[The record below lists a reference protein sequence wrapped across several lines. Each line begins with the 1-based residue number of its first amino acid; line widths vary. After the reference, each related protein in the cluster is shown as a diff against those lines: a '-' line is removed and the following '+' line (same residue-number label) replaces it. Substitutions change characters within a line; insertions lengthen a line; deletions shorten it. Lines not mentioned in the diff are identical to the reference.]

1 MFKKSIVALITPFLK
16 DQIDEGAV
24 EALVAW
30 HLAQGTSALVVG
42 GCTGEGPS
50 LSHEEHR
57 VLIRRARASTGGR
70 LPLIAA
76 ASTFTTKDAVF
87 LARQAEKEGADAL
100 MVLTPPCL
108 KPNQEGLFLHMKAV
122 HDAAALPLMI
132 YHNPGRT
139 GGALH
144 DDTLARL
151 ADLPRIAALKDS
163 TDTLSWP
170 LSLRLRFGDRF
181 ALLSGEDPT
190 FVAFLAQGG
199 DGTVSVTANV
209 APKLY
214 AALHDAWYAQDLAKV
229 ARIRD
234 RLFPLTKALFCTTNP
249 IPVKY
254 AVSLLGH
261 CRDEMRLPLVP
272 PTPKEAR
279 LIKDALIT
287 AELLDA

>member
-1 MFKKSIVALITPFLK
+1 MALITPFLK

-30 HLAQGTSALVVG
+30 HLTQGTTALVVG

-50 LSHEEHR
+50 LSSDEQR
-57 VLIRRARASTGGR
+57 LLVARALNASQER
-70 LPLIAA
+70 MPIIAS
-76 ASTFTTKDAVF
+76 ASTFTTREAVF
-87 LARQAEKEGADAL
+87 LARQAEKEGASGL

-108 KPNQEGLFLHMKAV
+108 KPNQEGLFLHLKAV
-122 HDAAALPLMI
+122 HEATRLPLMI

-139 GGALH
+139 GAALH
-144 DDTLARL
+144 DETLARL
-151 ADLPRIAALKDS
+151 TDLPRVVALKDS

-181 ALLSGEDPT
+181 TLLSGEDPT

-214 AALHDAWYAQDLAKV
+214 AELHDAWEAQDLPTV

-261 CRDEMRLPLVP
+261 CRDEMRLPLVSP
-272 PTPKEAR
+272 SAEEAR